1 MQTIFKNK
9 KGKILNLDLIK
20 NDYFSYIK
28 RNDIAIKYDC
38 SWQQIDKI
46 IKILNWKRP
55 FKSKYHLN
63 ELYFDIIDSEDKAY
77 FLGLLMADGC
87 VSDKNTVTITLKES
101 DKHILD
107 ELISKL
113 ETNSPLKFI
122 KNKKKNQSNYY
133 SVTFYSRKL
142 CKSLIKLGC
151 VPRKTHL
158 LKWDVSFVNK
168 KLINHFVRGYF
179 DGDGCI
185 SYRLHKG
192 KYLKSTVNFT
202 SSKHFCEGLS
212 TLIKQKFNYNMYMST
227 RHTNS
232 NTKTVELSGNIQNKK
247 IINWL
252 YKNAT
257 IFLKRKREK
266 SESFLKIYE
275 SKNMN
280 RRRKK
285 YY

>member
-9 KGKILNLDLIK
+9 NGKILNLDLIK
-20 NDYFSYIK
+20 KDYFSYLK
-28 RNDIAIKYDC
+28 RNDIAAKNNC

-46 IKILNWKRP
+46 IKVLSWKRP
-55 FKSKYHLN
+55 FKSKYRLN
-63 ELYFDIIDSEDKAY
+63 ESYFDTIDNENKAY

-87 VSDKNTVTITLKES
+87 VSDKNTVTLTLKEC
-101 DKHILD
+101 DKHIID
-107 ELISKL
+107 ALIKEL

-122 KNKKKNQSNYY
+122 KNDKNNQSNYY
-133 SVTFYSRKL
+133 TVTFYSKKL

-151 VPRKTHL
+151 IPRKTHL
-158 LKWDVSFVNK
+158 LKWDVSFMDE

-192 KYLKSTVNFT
+192 KYLKSTINFT
-202 SSKHFCEGLS
+202 SSKCFCEGLS
-212 TLIKQKFNYNMYMST
+212 MLIKQKFKYNMYMST
-227 RHTNS
+227 RHKNS
-232 NTKTVELSGNIQNKK
+232 NTKTVELSGNIQNKN

-252 YKNAT
+252 YKDAN

-266 SESFLKIYE
+266 SESFLNLYE
-275 SKNMN
+275 SKNRN
-280 RRRKK
+280 
-285 YY
+285 